1 MVKGTKRKAVME
13 KITKRESA
21 ATTYTKR
28 TNGLHSKIAQLCL
41 LTDAQIAVLATPPS
55 ANSNRKAVMEKITKR
70 ESAATTYTKRTNGL
84 HSKIAQ
90 LCLLTDAQIAV
101 LATPPSANSNVSFF
115 SFGHT
120 SVDSIVKAY
129 LTGGKPVRE
138 ERDDDDEDLGICFA
152 RKELGLPQWWESDR
166 LLTTKNP
173 EELMRAMNSVLRLL
187 AKIKAL
193 RAQDAYNHQGEEQPP
208 PLKKMKKSN
217 NNETVEKTEP
227 TEQTLVL
234 QSGSSEERVETL
246 EYNNVLT
253 DEELQIMSTCDSLC
267 GPHNNNN
274 DSLEI
279 DFDQLIDLDLDFDF
293 DFESLDSSDNS
304 ETLKMAGEPVDQPL
318 ILQDKNNNNNAF
330 STGEMSLDY
339 SEIDIHQFSDF
350 DLDTTSVFVDD
361 LILESTNSALLN
373 WVPSVDDGFVDTNS
387 IPEQFQET
395 TNSSSALNYYD
406 DASALNEEDTIFS
419 DYLTQLLQF

>member
-1 MVKGTKRKAVME
+1 
-13 KITKRESA
+13 
-21 ATTYTKR
+21 
-28 TNGLHSKIAQLCL
+28 
-41 LTDAQIAVLATPPS
+41 
-55 ANSNRKAVMEKITKR
+55 
-70 ESAATTYTKRTNGL
+70 
-84 HSKIAQ
+84 
-90 LCLLTDAQIAV
+90 
-101 LATPPSANSNVSFF
+101 
-115 SFGHT
+115 
-120 SVDSIVKAY
+120 
-129 LTGGKPVRE
+129 
-138 ERDDDDEDLGICFA
+138 
-152 RKELGLPQWWESDR
+152 
-166 LLTTKNP
+166 
-173 EELMRAMNSVLRLL
+173 MRAMNSVLRLL
-187 AKIKAL
+187 AKIKEL

-267 GPHNNNN
+267 GPHNNNIN
-274 DSLEI
+274 DDSLEI
-279 DFDQLIDLDLDFDF
+279 DFDQLIDLDFDF

-304 ETLKMAGEPVDQPL
+304 ETLKMAEEPVDQPL

-373 WVPSVDDGFVDTNS
+373 WVPFVDDGFVDTNS

-395 TNSSSALNYYD
+395 THSSSALNYYD